1 MKNQHLLSISRLCRS
16 TLLPGILFCGVGLSG
31 SASANLI
38 NNGTFEAPV
47 VPLGSFQL
55 FSTGSSFDGWLVV
68 GAPGNVAPISGLFTS
83 QGLVFPAQE
92 GAQWVDLTG
101 LSNSATGIQQTV
113 ATSVGTIYDLTF
125 WVGNQV
131 NPGGIYGIS
140 STIEILVGGASLG
153 SFTNTGGAGTN
164 TQDWQQFTLSFTA
177 SGASTPIQFLN
188 RDAPS
193 DNTNGLDNVVLLAQG
208 PTGVPE
214 PGSLSLFGMS
224 LVAFFLARRRK
235 ADWTISQRSI
245 T

>member
-1 MKNQHLLSISRLCRS
+1 M
-16 TLLPGILFCGVGLSG
+16 
-31 SASANLI
+31 
-38 NNGTFEAPV
+38 
-47 VPLGSFQL
+47 
-55 FSTGSSFDGWLVV
+55 
-68 GAPGNVAPISGLFTS
+68 
-83 QGLVFPAQE
+83 
-92 GAQWVDLTG
+92 TG

-113 ATSVGTIYDLTF
+113 ATSVGTVYDLSF

-177 SGASTPIQFLN
+177 LGASTPIQFLN
-188 RDAPS
+188 RDASS

-208 PTGVPE
+208 PTAVPE
-214 PGSLSLFGMS
+214 PESLSLFGMS

-235 ADWTISQRSI
+235 PDWTISQRSI
-245 T
+245 TCRRVSVSKRTA